1 MSESTGLYHPEHAR
15 PGLGGFSR
23 VVVGVD
29 GSESSIEAV
38 RRADQLAQAFDAR
51 LDVVCVWSYPISN
64 YGMVPPDWYPD
75 RDAARTVHDVAD
87 EVFGETKPRWV
98 HTSIKEGSPA
108 RVLVEESDTADL
120 IVTGS
125 RGHGGFVGLLLGSV
139 SSEVAAHAHCP
150 VLIVHTPASAT
161 SAELREKQSIGASH

>member
-1 MSESTGLYHPEHAR
+1 MSESTVSVTHAEDAR
-15 PGLGGFSR
+15 AGLGRFSR

-38 RRADQLAQAFDAR
+38 RKADQLAQAFGAR

-64 YGMVPPDWYPD
+64 YGVVPPEWYPD

-87 EVFGETKPRWV
+87 AVFGEKRPGWV
-98 HTSIKEGSPA
+98 HTSIHEGSPA
-108 RVLVEESDTADL
+108 RVLIQQSDAADL

-125 RGHGGFVGLLLGSV
+125 RGHGGFAGLLLGSV
-139 SSEVAAHAHCP
+139 SAEIAAHAHCP
-150 VLIVHTPASAT
+150 VLIVHTP
-161 SAELREKQSIGASH
+161 KPVVP